1 MSTVFPPRAFKP
13 EEIVDPAWLDKT
25 YQPIAEKIY
34 GRINEQDI
42 SSGAFDI
49 AKVYQA
55 NGTWSYDKGA
65 YTNKWLDVP
74 GTQNPGFGAAVSGA
88 SPNGWFLNGTQ
99 VDYSVAWQTISS
111 MSVSVTTGEDVLW
124 IVGMT
129 QYATF
134 KGTGST
140 LVSPTAPSEDEARVQ
155 FAIRV
160 DGAIINE
167 TITGSSI
174 FPDPSNQMLYKGRAV
189 SQNYDYRH
197 VRHVQNGEG
206 IGGAA
211 KPVRLTYAAPVVEGE
226 HLVEVVVRRLPQG
239 DGNLDNDQAVGPNLG
254 SEVRLY
260 NKQLF
265 VLACNAYGDTTA
277 TMSASGVNAFAENEV
292 LSQASLFTNRLSV
305 VANRMNSLPSQSV
318 ERGALRRTH
327 LPRAA
332 TNFDFKS
339 ISDNDPKTYT
349 QVYDNFNDDTNWE
362 TVQTGSGTL
371 LRIDNLG
378 GGWNI
383 GTYPGWLIIM
393 ANVNLW
399 DISQSTHLM
408 RTSVMGCFTI
418 RIWDGSAYHNVM
430 GGLTEVYC
438 TNDSFYLSGPGGV
451 TPKATTDFA
460 YEDVPLFLA
469 VDTAA
474 LAADIG
480 GNIIEYIEV
489 SVAGWRGANPGFS
502 DLKTNGGF
510 LSAWIQER

>member
-65 YTNKWLDVP
+65 YTNKWLTA

-111 MSVSVTTGEDVLW
+111 MSVSVTTAEDVLW

-174 FPDPSNQMLYKGRAV
+174 FPDPSNQMLYKGRAA
-189 SQNYDYRH
+189 SLNYDYRH

-265 VLACNAYGDTTA
+265 VLACNAYGDTTPQ
-277 TMSASGVNAFAENEV
+277 MSASGVNAFAENEV

-327 LPRAA
+327 LPQAA
-332 TNFDFKS
+332 TNFDLKS

-399 DISQSTHLM
+399 DIRQSTHLM

-451 TPKATTDFA
+451 TPKAETDFA

-480 GNIIEYIEV
+480 GNIIEHIEV
-489 SVAGWRGANPGFS
+489 SVAGWRGANPGFA